1 MMRQYLAIKRDHPDL
16 LVFYRMGDFYEL
28 FYDDARKAAALLD
41 ITLTTRGQ
49 SAGAPIP
56 MAGVPHHS
64 AEGYLARL
72 VRAGESVAVCEQVG
86 DPATSKGPV
95 ERRVTRIVTPGTLT
109 DDALLDARRDTL
121 LAAVSRA
128 PTGWGLAWL
137 DLAGGRFCAL
147 ECDDADALAAELDRL
162 APAELLAGEDL
173 VLPAAI
179 DRLRGLRR
187 RPPWHFDAVSATRAL
202 TAQFGTRT
210 LDGFG
215 LGGLPAATA
224 AAGCLLQY
232 VKDTQRTALPHL
244 TALSVEQRSDT
255 LLLDPVTRRN
265 LEIDAS
271 LSGHPEWTLCGVL
284 DQCATAMG
292 SRLLRRWLGRP
303 LRDRG
308 VLNARLDAVGR
319 IAERVAYPPLHE
331 RLSGIGDAERIL
343 ARVALGSA
351 RPRDL
356 AALREVLGRLPALQ
370 AALSG
375 LDTPLLK
382 ALAQETGE
390 HPETHALLERAIAE
404 TPAPQLRDGD
414 VIARGFDTELD
425 DLREIATHGDRFLDE
440 LEQRE
445 RDRTGIATLKLGY
458 NRVHGYYIEVGRS
471 HADRVPA
478 DYQRRQT
485 LKSAE
490 RYVTPELKSH
500 EERVLGARD
509 RAAAR
514 EKDLYHALVAELQT
528 VLPKLQ
534 ATATALATLDV
545 LVTLAERAV
554 TLNYRRPELVQEA
567 RITITDGRH
576 PVVER
581 VLQEPFVANGLVLDD
596 KRRMLVITGP
606 NMGGKSTYMRQTALI
621 VVLAHIGSFVPAAA
635 ACIGPIDR
643 VFTRIGAG
651 DDLAGGRSTFMVEMT
666 ETANILHNASS
677 ESLVLMDEVGRGT
690 STYDGLSLA
699 WACAGFLA
707 REVRAFTLFA
717 THYFELTELADTHGT
732 CANVHLDAVEHGD
745 SLVFLHAVQDGPANK
760 SFGLQVARLAGLP
773 RSVVDE
779 AAAYLAVKTK

>member
-56 MAGVPHHS
+56 MAGVPHHA

-147 ECDDADALAAELDRL
+147 ECEDADALAAELDRL

-173 VLPAAI
+173 VLPAAL
-179 DRLRGLRR
+179 DRMRGLRR

-202 TAQFGTRT
+202 TAQFGTHT

-224 AAGCLLQY
+224 AAGSLLQY

-255 LLLDPVTRRN
+255 LQLDPVTRRN

-284 DQCATAMG
+284 DQCATTMG

-308 VLNARLDAVGR
+308 VLNARLDAVAS
-319 IAERVAYPPLHE
+319 IAERVAYPALHE

-356 AALREVLGRLPALQ
+356 AALRDALGRLPALQ

-375 LDTPLLK
+375 LDASLLGT
-382 ALAQETGE
+382 LAREIGE
-390 HPETHALLERAIAE
+390 HPETHALLARAVAE
-404 TPAPQLRDGD
+404 TPAAQLRDGD
-414 VIARGFDTELD
+414 VIAPGFDPELD
-425 DLREIATHGDRFLDE
+425 ELRDIATHGDRFLAE

-445 RDRTGIATLKLGY
+445 RERSGIATLKLGY
-458 NRVHGYYIEVGRS
+458 NRVHGYYIEVSRS
-471 HADRVPA
+471 QADRVPA

-500 EERVLGARD
+500 EDRVLGARD

-514 EKDLYHALVAELQT
+514 ERDLYLALIVELQAA
-528 VLPKLQ
+528 LPALQ
-534 ATATALATLDV
+534 TTANALAQLDV

-554 TLNYRRPELVQEA
+554 TLNYRRPELVQA
-567 RITITDGRH
+567 PCIDITAGRH

-581 VLQEPFVANGLVLDD
+581 VLDEPFVANGLALDD

-606 NMGGKSTYMRQTALI
+606 NMGGKSTYMRQIALI
-621 VVLAHIGSFVPAAA
+621 VVLAHIGSFVPADAA
-635 ACIGPIDR
+635 RIGPIDR

-666 ETANILHNASS
+666 ETANILHNATP

-699 WACAGFLA
+699 WACAGYLA

-717 THYFELTELADTHGT
+717 THYFELTELADTHDA

-745 SLVFLHAVQDGPANK
+745 SLVFLHAVQDGPANE